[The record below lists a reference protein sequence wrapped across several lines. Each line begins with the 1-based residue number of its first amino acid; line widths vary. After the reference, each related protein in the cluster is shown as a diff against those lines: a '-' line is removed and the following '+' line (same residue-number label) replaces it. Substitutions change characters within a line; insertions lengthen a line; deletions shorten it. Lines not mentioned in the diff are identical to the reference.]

1 MDIINFPEHL
11 FDNNYTET
19 PDLQIANYEAYK
31 HVSKNKI
38 NLNKNVFSFLLDGQ
52 KDIHFSNDIV
62 SIDHTQALLLASGN
76 FLTTELIGAN
86 SYSCLLFFF
95 SQKNINDFLLKYGHL
110 SNPNDLN
117 KTTTSSPYFLIQK
130 DNFIIHFI
138 NSIQQIYGLNQTI
151 SQKILELKFEE
162 IMLYLAD
169 KYGQS
174 FFVYL
179 HSLLINERELS
190 FKMVVEKNLYT
201 SLNIDEVAFL
211 CNMSLSTF
219 KRKFSQ
225 LYQESPGKWFQLK
238 RLNKAKKL
246 LLNNEATPSE
256 IYMDFGYDSLSNFS
270 TAFKNQ
276 FGYSP
281 KNMMK
286 T

>member
-1 MDIINFPEHL
+1 MDITNFPEDL
-11 FDNNYTET
+11 FENNYTDT
-19 PDLQIANYEAYK
+19 SDLQIANYEVYK

-62 SIDHTQALLLASGN
+62 SINPTQSLLLASGN
-76 FLTTELIGAN
+76 FLTTEIVGAN

-95 SQKNINDFLLKYGHL
+95 SQKNINDSLLKYGHL
-110 SNPNDLN
+110 FNPKDLN
-117 KTTTSSPYFLIQK
+117 KTTNNSPYFLIKK
-130 DNFIIHFI
+130 DNFIINFI

-190 FKMVVEKNLYT
+190 FKMVIEKNLYT

-219 KRKFSQ
+219 KRKFLQ

-238 RLNKAKKL
+238 RLNKAKKI
-246 LLNNEATPSE
+246 LLNN
-256 IYMDFGYDSLSNFS
+256 
-270 TAFKNQ
+270 
-276 FGYSP
+276 
-281 KNMMK
+281 
-286 T
+286 

>member
-76 FLTTELIGAN
+76 FLTTELVGAN

-110 SNPNDLN
+110 FNPKDFN
-117 KTTTSSPYFLIQK
+117 KTATSSPYFLIQK

-190 FKMVVEKNLYT
+190 FKMVIEKNLYT
-201 SLNIDEVAFL
+201 SLNIEEVAFL

-219 KRKFSQ
+219 KRKFTQ
-225 LYQESPGKWFQLK
+225 LYQEFPGKWFQLK
-238 RLNKAKKL
+238 RLNKAKKI

-256 IYMDFGYDSLSNFS
+256 IYMDYGYDSLSNFS

>member
-76 FLTTELIGAN
+76 FLTTELVGAN

-117 KTTTSSPYFLIQK
+117 KTTSNSPYFLIQK

-219 KRKFSQ
+219 KRKFTQ

-281 KNMMK
+281 KKMMK